1 MIQFKGAMA
10 KNATTLL
17 INGCFLSCLGT
28 SFLNATQSVV
38 LVIDLRRYSF
48 FVQTFFGLRFP
59 ERQKY
64 RQY

>member
-38 LVIDLRRYSF
+38 LVIDLRRCSF
-48 FVQTFFGLRFP
+48 FVQPFLD
-59 ERQKY
+59 
-64 RQY
+64 